1 MKKVP
6 IHKINMELNN
16 NNIGKSNNK
25 TSIDK
30 NNNNKE
36 KNLLDKKDIGKK
48 KRAVS
53 SIYKPPEINPKKKI
67 ENDKNKIKKEKN
79 NLIDKN
85 KDIEAHKDKT
95 ESFFINSIN
104 EIRLPSQLY
113 DISYDILQNV

>member
-36 KNLLDKKDIGKK
+36 KNLLNKKDIGKK

-53 SIYKPPEINPKKKI
+53 SLYKHPEINPKKKS

-113 DISYDILQNV
+113 DISYDILQNE

>member
-36 KNLLDKKDIGKK
+36 KSLLNKKDIGKK

-53 SIYKPPEINPKKKI
+53 SIYKPPEINPKKKS

-113 DISYDILQNV
+113 DISYDILQNE